1 MSVFF
6 LEQGVS
12 ANEES
17 FFACHNINKAPKL
30 CFSTLKLCSIGFSLH
45 LHSLFGNKSFSS
57 MVYVLKR
64 LFFIV
69 YAAILNFELLIVNN

>member
-1 MSVFF
+1 MSAFF

-30 CFSTLKLCSIGFSLH
+30 RCFSTLKLCSIRFSLH

-57 MVYVLKR
+57 MVYVMCEKGYFS
-64 LFFIV
+64 LFMPPF
-69 YAAILNFELLIVNN
+69 

>member
-6 LEQGVS
+6 LEQGIS
-12 ANEES
+12 AIKEKS
-17 FFACHNINKAPKL
+17 FFVCHNKNEAPKFC

-57 MVYVLKR
+57 MVYMYVRKR
-64 LFFIV
+64 LFFLV
-69 YAAILNFELLIVNN
+69 HAAILIF